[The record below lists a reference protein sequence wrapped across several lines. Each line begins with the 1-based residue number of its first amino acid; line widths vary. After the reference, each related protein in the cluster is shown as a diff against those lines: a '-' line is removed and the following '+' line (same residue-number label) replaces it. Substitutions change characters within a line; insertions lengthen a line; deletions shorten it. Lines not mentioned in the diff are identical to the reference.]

1 VIAPGQVRALFDRV
15 APRYDLLNH
24 LFSFRRDL
32 FWREAAA
39 RLLRPPVQGPLL
51 DLACGTLD
59 LSLALA
65 RRHPG
70 RPVVGVDFSPGMLRL
85 GRPKLGRPEGRR
97 IVLASGD
104 GFHLPLADRTFAG
117 AAIAFG
123 IRNMPDRPAAL
134 AELNRVLKPGGRL
147 AVLELGLP
155 RGLFRR
161 IYSGYLLR
169 LMPALARLFSA
180 DLEAYHYLGR
190 SILDFPPPEVFLG
203 LLAEAGFQAKALPLS
218 RGIVWLFLAT
228 KPAFN

>member
-1 VIAPGQVRALFDRV
+1 MIAPGQVRVLFDRL
-15 APRYDLLNH
+15 APRYDLLNR

-39 RLLRPPVQGPLL
+39 RLLRPPVPGPLL

-70 RPVVGVDFSPGMLRL
+70 RLVVGVDFAPGMLRL
-85 GRPKLGRPEGRR
+85 GRLKLGRPEGRR
-97 IVLASGD
+97 IVLAAGD
-104 GFHLPLADRTFAG
+104 GFHLPLADRAFAG

-134 AELNRVLKPGGRL
+134 AELYRVLTPGGRL

-155 RGLFRR
+155 WGLFRR

-169 LMPALARLFSA
+169 LIPALARLFSA
-180 DLEAYHYLGR
+180 DPGAYRYLGR
-190 SILDFPPPEVFLG
+190 SILDFPGPEVFLG
-203 LLAEAGFQAKALPLS
+203 LLAGAGFKARSLPLN
-218 RGIVWLFLAT
+218 RGIVWLYLAS
-228 KPAFN
+228 KPV